1 VERRTL
7 AAVAVGGA
15 VGALLRA
22 ALLEAIPPEPGAWPW
37 ATFAANVAG
46 AGMLGLVAR
55 RLGGAPYALLGP
67 GLCGALTTFSTLQL
81 ELYELL
87 DGGNA
92 ALAGAYVAASLAAGL
107 AAVAAG
113 DRLGRA

>member
-22 ALLEAIPPEPGAWPW
+22 VLLEAFPPGPGAWPW
-37 ATFAANVAG
+37 ATFVANVAG
-46 AGMLGLVAR
+46 AGVLGLVAR

-81 ELYELL
+81 ELYDLL
-87 DGGNA
+87 DRGDV
-92 ALAGAYVAASLAAGL
+92 ALAAAYAAASVAAGL
-107 AAVAAG
+107 AAVAGG